1 MVGQVLD
8 GVFVLEQL
16 EVPDSRELE
25 VLVHDEVLV
34 DNLFDSLPMPHD
46 GDGLPV
52 LLDLGLL
59 FHSLV
64 LQLGQQRDEGP
75 PLLDVLVKTQVG
87 VHLTVEAFDFKQRLS
102 ELLDLVVHLNRV
114 EGVVLERLVRLELL
128 LADLDVV
135 PQLGDEVDLDLDR
148 LEVLGRPHDGFWEV
162 EHLRRVLEAFE
173 LLVEAVDLLVDLG
186 KALRGSLVP
195 SLILEDGFLLESL
208 EVVFQLLLELREVV
222 LGFVGLGSDVGR
234 DVLLDCVGHLLE
246 VVPVVLQLDG
256 FLEVAA
262 ISVRVVVLSG
272 QRLEGLLDDLDLQE
286 DLLSG
291 LVDPLQVR
299 LDREQH
305 FDVRQ
310 VPVFAFDVDGVL
322 AIDDVLFDVVQLFD
336 DFVLEVGP
344 L

>member
-87 VHLTVEAFDFKQRLS
+87 VHLTVEPFDFKQRLS

-148 LEVLGRPHDGFWEV
+148 LEVLGRPHDGLWEV

-186 KALRGSLVP
+186 KALGGRLVP
-195 SLILEDGFLLESL
+195 SLILEDGLLLESL

-222 LGFVGLGSDVGR
+222 LCFVGFGSDVGR

-272 QRLEGLLDDLDLQE
+272 QRLEGLLDDLDFQE
-286 DLLSG
+286 DFLSG
-291 LVDPLQVR
+291 LVDSLQVG

-305 FDVRQ
+305 FDVR
-310 VPVFAFDVDGVL
+310 
-322 AIDDVLFDVVQLFD
+322 
-336 DFVLEVGP
+336 
-344 L
+344 